1 MDISEL
7 NETLNLV
14 FQITMFVLPIAVA
27 LLTWFL
33 RNYVKSAGAERSVA
47 AIVKLSNAAID
58 FAEDLDNRGDL
69 EKYLRM
75 WNMPEDV
82 LNLTSNGLK
91 KLNLAGKWLEA
102 ELARNGIKM
111 TDEEAQ
117 SWIAAEFQ
125 KRVGDIGRERKISER
140 TAEAVDLL
148 KALAQSGLIGLPA
161 DRADISLLASRVA
174 DWIITQVD
182 LEETDPLRDQVLV
195 ELQTGMGVEPTPAV
209 PPPQSPIEAKLT
221 DLARQAV
228 QYVQELKSSRELTL
242 SEMDIAGAWVL
253 TEVTKQGLPVTTEQI
268 ANAVRDAMAV

>member
-1 MDISEL
+1 
-7 NETLNLV
+7 
-14 FQITMFVLPIAVA
+14 
-27 LLTWFL
+27 
-33 RNYVKSAGAERSVA
+33 
-47 AIVKLSNAAID
+47 
-58 FAEDLDNRGDL
+58 
-69 EKYLRM
+69 
-75 WNMPEDV
+75 MPEDV
-82 LNLTSNGLK
+82 LSLTSNGLK

-125 KRVGDIGRERKISER
+125 KRVGDIGRERRISER
-140 TAEAVDLL
+140 TQEAVDLL

-161 DRADISLLASRVA
+161 DRADVSLLASKVA

-182 LEETDPLRDQVLV
+182 LEATDPLRDQVLV
-195 ELQTGMGVEPTPAV
+195 QLQTGMGVEPTPTV
-209 PPPQSPIEAKLT
+209 PPPHSPIEAKLA

-268 ANAVRDAMAV
+268 ASAVRDALDV